1 MFNRDILAVFK
12 TVTNA
17 DGHPSAFGVTIL
29 EDKLKEIIVNVD
41 LMIGQIDKSKDI
53 IEVNWNTYNDD
64 QGAVQQDIN
73 LMMQYNE
80 YCLQP
85 YPEAYAVLTTDK
97 TMTITQRGRA
107 MYIKWCG
114 RNIILAGGYVKY
126 GDTVLIKPTI
136 DKDGYK
142 LMASVL
148 KV

>member
-1 MFNRDILAVFK
+1 
-12 TVTNA
+12 
-17 DGHPSAFGVTIL
+17 
-29 EDKLKEIIVNVD
+29 
-41 LMIGQIDKSKDI
+41 MISQIDKGKDI
-53 IEVNWNTYNDD
+53 IEVNWNGSNN
-64 QGAVQQDIN
+64 QSLVQQDIN

-85 YPEAYAVLTTDK
+85 YPEAVAILTTDK

-114 RNIILAGGYVKY
+114 RTIVLAGGYVKY

-136 DKDGYK
+136 DKEGYK